1 MMEDAS
7 HTYTISRDDFDAVIF
22 DLDGVVTDTASVHAA
37 AWQRM
42 FDEYLAARAEAGG
55 IPFQPFDPDADYRLY
70 VDGKPRS
77 DGVRSFFQ
85 SRGISLPEGRADD
98 PPGAGTIE
106 GLGKLKNGY
115 FLARIEEQGV
125 DVYETTVTLLR
136 DLRRHGFKT
145 AIISASRNC
154 AMILEAVNLMSLFDA
169 RVDGEIAETLAIA
182 GKPAPDIFFEAAR
195 RLGAAPER
203 SVVVEDAIA
212 GVQAG
217 RAGGFGLVVGV
228 ARHGG
233 EEALRREGAGVV
245 VKDLS
250 GIILR

>member
-1 MMEDAS
+1 MMKKAG
-7 HTYTISRDDFDAVIF
+7 HTYTISRDGFDAVIF

-37 AWQRM
+37 AWQQM
-42 FDEYLAARAEAGG
+42 FDEYLSARAEATGT
-55 IPFQPFDPDADYRLY
+55 PFQPFDTDNDYRLY

-77 DGVRSFFQ
+77 DGVRSFLR
-85 SRGISLPEGRADD
+85 SRGNVLPEGQADD
-98 PPGAGTIE
+98 PSGAETVV
-106 GLGKLKNGY
+106 GLGKLKNCY

-125 DVYETTVTLLR
+125 DVYETTVELLR
-136 DLRRHGFKT
+136 DLRRREFRT

-154 AMILEAVNLMSLFDA
+154 AMILEAVDLSGLFDA
-169 RVDGEIAETLAIA
+169 RVDGNDAEALGIA
-182 GKPAPDIFFEAAR
+182 GKPAPDIFLEAAR

-233 EEALRREGAGVV
+233 EEALRREGADVV